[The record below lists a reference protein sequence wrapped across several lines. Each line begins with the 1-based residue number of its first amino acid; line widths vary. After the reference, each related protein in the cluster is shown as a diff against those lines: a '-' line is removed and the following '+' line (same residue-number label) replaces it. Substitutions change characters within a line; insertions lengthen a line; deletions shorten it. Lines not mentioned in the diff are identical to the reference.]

1 MGRIETLTDRLETD
15 RRLLTLSPRDNVA
28 VAKEAIP
35 AGETFL
41 VSGREIIAAVRI
53 GLGHKVALRPIRA
66 GEKVLKYGVPI
77 GSATADI
84 AVGDH
89 VHLHNIRSDYT
100 PTHSLDAAR
109 ADHIGERNG
118 EGR

>member
-1 MGRIETLTDRLETD
+1 MGRIETVTDRFETD
-15 RRLLTLSPRDNVA
+15 KRLLVLSPHDNVA
-28 VAKEAIP
+28 VAKEAIA
-35 AGETFL
+35 AGETL
-41 VSGREIIAAVRI
+41 WVSGHEIVAPVRI
-53 GLGHKVALRPIRA
+53 GMGHKVALRPLRA
-66 GEKVLKYGVPI
+66 GEKVLTYGVPI

-109 ADHIGERNG
+109 AGNVHEKRGIRK
-118 EGR
+118 